1 MILEYAEGHQ
11 PFMAVAVHNGH
22 RVRPDLMKLMAVDE
36 RTRFRFESPYTR
48 FWTAIADTSIT
59 VNTSRFEIDM
69 NRERSCALYKTP
81 EDAWGLELWKERPAP
96 AANAHSMQ
104 EYDHFYKVLHRA
116 CAKMKR
122 EFGRFFV
129 FDLQTYNHRP
139 YGPKEPPV
147 DPLQYPDID
156 VGTGGLNRD
165 HWESLLERFI
175 GDLRSYNYHGRQLNV
190 GENVTFSGGHVGRY
204 IQETF
209 EDSGCVLSL
218 RVKKFFMDEW
228 TGVPDWAQLAG
239 VREALRSTIPG
250 VLEAVTGRADAHL
263 TMNKALIGCFS

>member
-1 MILEYAEGHQ
+1 MILEYAEGNQ
-11 PFMAVAVHNGH
+11 PFMALAVHNGH
-22 RVRPDLMKLMAVDE
+22 RVHPDLTKRMAVDE
-36 RTRFRFESPYTR
+36 KTRFRFESPYTR

-59 VNTSRFEIDM
+59 VNISRFEVDM
-69 NRERSCALYKTP
+69 DREPSRALYRAP
-81 EDAWGLELWKERPAP
+81 DDAWGLDVWKEPPGP
-96 AANAHSMQ
+96 AADEHSMQ
-104 EYDHFYKVLHRA
+104 EYDLFYKVLYRA
-116 CAKMKR
+116 CAKLKK

-139 YGPKEPPV
+139 NGPKEPPV
-147 DPLQYPDID
+147 DPIQCPDID

-165 HWESLLERFI
+165 HWGNLLERFI
-175 GDLRSYNYHGRQLNV
+175 GDLRSYNFHGRHLDV
-190 GENVTFSGGHVGRY
+190 RENVTFHGGQVARY